1 MVHIAGQRALKPSP
15 NFQQDPASK
24 SNRGVQRSC
33 NARAQLNTLA
43 GRTYSDLAQYPVM
56 PWVLADYGS
65 AALDLNDPASFRD
78 LAKPVGAL
86 DARRLKFFLERYE
99 SLRVRPI
106 AAATLNLNLARSG
119 RWARWMRGASSSSWS
134 ATRACACGP

>member
-1 MVHIAGQRALKPSP
+1 MVHTSGQRALNLGPK
-15 NFQQDPASK
+15 FRQDPASK

-65 AALDLNDPASFRD
+65 ATLDLNDPASFRD

-99 SLRVRPI
+99 SLRVRPT
-106 AAATLNLNLARSG
+106 AAAALHLHLARSG
-119 RWARWMRGASSSSWS
+119 HLLDFVYLLGSFA
-134 ATRACACGP
+134 